1 LIIQLMELHDEN
13 PFKIRSYQAAVNTID
28 RAGVDLEGMDLEDLQ
43 EIKGIGKNI
52 AEVIYAIEKTQTH
65 SFLDDLLQRTPEG
78 LLEVLQI
85 KGLGPKKVKVLWKEL
100 NVTSIHELTE
110 ACQSGKVALRKGL
123 GERTQQ
129 GIMLALEFA
138 AANTGKWLYAEIEEP
153 VKALQLE
160 LEKQLGP
167 GKVSVTGDFAR
178 HIEIVEQ
185 LEFIVETLD
194 GKAIFEPIN
203 SIPALVQDP
212 KTSSPYKWRRKLKA
226 LDLKVI
232 FQFTQPDQYIRENLL
247 RTGSKAH
254 LLATVLEDQ
263 TLRRFFRSGSN
274 ESII

>member
-65 SFLDDLLQRTPEG
+65 PFLNDLLQRTPQG

-85 KGLGPKKVKVLWKEL
+85 KGLGPKKIKVLWKEL

-110 ACQSGKVALRKGL
+110 ACQSGKVALLKGF
-123 GERTQQ
+123 GEKTQQ
-129 GIMLALEFA
+129 GIMQAMEYV
-138 AANTGKWLYAEIEEP
+138 AANTGKWLYAEIEEQ
-153 VKALQLE
+153 VKTLLQE
-160 LEKQLGP
+160 LEQKFGP

-178 HIEIVEQ
+178 HIEIIEQ

-194 GKAIFEPIN
+194 GKAVFESVN
-203 SIPALVQDP
+203 SIPALSQEM
-212 KTSSPYKWRRKLKA
+212 KTSSPYKWR
-226 LDLKVI
+226 
-232 FQFTQPDQYIRENLL
+232 
-247 RTGSKAH
+247 
-254 LLATVLEDQ
+254 
-263 TLRRFFRSGSN
+263 
-274 ESII
+274 